1 MVYRKNRKAHFQN
14 LSNSFLMGMK
24 KLGLRHFPFSQNFW
38 LSVQLVEMSMV
49 RVGRWMEII
58 WKKRPLQVLHF
69 FCSMLLSS
77 CTTTVFS
84 STNEILKW
92 KWLEKK
98 PFHLM
103 WKVFEISNP
112 KFGKMQSTQAVVCMD
127 WSLALGVE
135 GWGGGRGGIDKK
147 HCWVHKG
154 TYYRPGLS
162 FEVTSNKLVSDLKLI
177 CTISCLH
184 KEIPLAS
191 CQLYS
196 FEILLLCSLCRAK
209 LLYMHSCS

>member
-1 MVYRKNRKAHFQN
+1 MNGNYLEKTTFAGTPLFLFHVVVFLHHH
-14 LSNSFLMGMK
+14 SFFINQWDFKMEMTGK
-24 KLGLRHFPFSQNFW
+24 EAFPFDVESFRNFQPKVWQNAKHPGCGMYG
-38 LSVQLVEMSMV
+38 LVTCF
-49 RVGRWMEII
+49 RCW
-58 WKKRPLQVLHF
+58 
-69 FCSMLLSS
+69 
-77 CTTTVFS
+77 
-84 STNEILKW
+84 
-92 KWLEKK
+92 
-98 PFHLM
+98 
-103 WKVFEISNP
+103 
-112 KFGKMQSTQAVVCMD
+112 
-127 WSLALGVE
+127 GV
-135 GWGGGRGGIDKK
+135 GGGRGGIDKK